1 MERTYTER
9 KFWDGFAGRYDSF
22 IKRLQPTYD
31 LIIQK
36 VRETIDPSQDILE
49 IATGTGIISLAI
61 ADNAHTVTGC
71 DISPEMIKVAQ
82 KKLEES
88 HLNNVSFSVEDA
100 YHLGFEGAAYNVAIA
115 SNTLHVMM
123 NPGQALRS
131 VHRVLKPGGILI
143 APTYCHG
150 NSFFTRMVSSIMS
163 IVGFRAHQKWS
174 TGSFKEFIQSH
185 EFDIVTFEIID
196 DLIPLV
202 FAVARKK

>member
-1 MERTYTER
+1 ME
-9 KFWDGFAGRYDSF
+9 KQWDN
-22 IKRLQPTYD
+22 
-31 LIIQK
+31 
-36 VRETIDPSQDILE
+36 IDPSQDILE

-61 ADNAHTVTGC
+61 ADNARTVTGC

-100 YHLGFEGAAYNVAIA
+100 YNLSLDDAAYDVAIA

-123 NPGQALRS
+123 DPDQALRS

-150 NSFFTRMVSSIMS
+150 NSFFTRMVSAIMS
-163 IVGFRAHQKWS
+163 IVGFRAYHKWS
-174 TGSFKEFIQSH
+174 TDSFKDFIQSH
-185 EFDIVTFEIID
+185 GFDAVTFEIID
-196 DLIPLV
+196 DLVPLV

>member
-1 MERTYTER
+1 MGRAYTER

-22 IKRLQPTYD
+22 IKRLKPTYD
-31 LIIQK
+31 LIIEK
-36 VRETIDPSQDILE
+36 TRNTIEPSEDVLE
-49 IATGTGIISLAI
+49 IATGTGIITLAI
-61 ADNAHTVTGC
+61 ADKARTVTGC

-88 HLNNVSFSVEDA
+88 RLDNVSFSVEDA
-100 YHLGFEGAAYNVAIA
+100 YNLGFDDAAYDVAIA

-123 NPGQALRS
+123 EPGQALQS
-131 VHRVLKPGGILI
+131 VHRVLKHGGILI

-150 NSFFTRMVSSIMS
+150 NSFFTRIVSAIMS
-163 IVGFRAHQKWS
+163 IVGFRAYQKWS
-174 TGSFKEFIQSH
+174 TVSFRDFIQTNG
-185 EFDIVTFEIID
+185 FDIVTFEIIH